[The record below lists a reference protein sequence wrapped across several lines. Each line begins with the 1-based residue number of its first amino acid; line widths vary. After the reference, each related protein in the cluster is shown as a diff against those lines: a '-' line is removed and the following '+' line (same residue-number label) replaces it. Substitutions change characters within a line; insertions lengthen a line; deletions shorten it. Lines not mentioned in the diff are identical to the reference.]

1 MDFISASK
9 IDPLSVFTMDVILE
23 ATGKAIMRKKNPIT
37 TLLCL
42 QNARDL
48 NGKNC
53 EMHCE

>member
-1 MDFISASK
+1 VDFVSESE

-23 ATGKAIMRKKNPIT
+23 ATGRVIMRKKTTT

-42 QNARDL
+42 RNACDL
-48 NGKNC
+48 NGKTC